1 MLNHNDL
8 TILVPR
14 VWMLCYHWWRQWL
27 VTYLPPSHQLYQC
40 WPVTSSTS
48 CIDIPG
54 EILSYFRARS
64 LSLAWSKLRLCSANH
79 RPGYLC
85 NLACDWLSIVWAYSA
100 DDTTMIS
107 SMYTFT
113 SVMRQDTA
121 CIVDNINEELSKIS
135 DWLAVNKLSL
145 NTSKTKFI
153 QFHHRQKTLNEND
166 YLKLRINNSEIERV
180 QEFNFLGLTINEYLD
195 WSSHCNNI
203 AFKISRTLGIMN
215 RLKHELPSIILK
227 LMYDALIMSHFQ
239 YCVTSWGYSCYRL
252 FKLQKRAIRIVTLSK
267 YNADTDPLFKLNKL
281 LKIDD
286 IFKIQCLKLY
296 YKYRKAILPKYLFDM
311 FTENCDVHNH
321 NTRQTSHLHHG
332 VTRTVSARNCVRY
345 FYQS

>member
-1 MLNHNDL
+1 MNDINAVSPKF
-8 TILVPR
+8 TYIL
-14 VWMLCYHWWRQWL
+14 Y
-27 VTYLPPSHQLYQC
+27 
-40 WPVTSSTS
+40 
-48 CIDIPG
+48 
-54 EILSYFRARS
+54 
-64 LSLAWSKLRLCSANH
+64 
-79 RPGYLC
+79 
-85 NLACDWLSIVWAYSA
+85 A
-100 DDTTMIS
+100 DDTTLIS

-121 CIVDNINEELSKIS
+121 CIADNINEELSKIS
-135 DWLAVNKLSL
+135 DWLAVNKLSS

-153 QFHHRQKTLNEND
+153 QFLHRQKTLNETD
-166 YLKLRINNSEIERV
+166 YLKLRINDSEIERV

-195 WSSHCNNI
+195 WSSHCNKI

-239 YCVTSWGYSCYRL
+239 YCITSWGYSCYRL

-267 YNADTDPLFKLNKL
+267 YNAHTDPLFKLNKL
-281 LKIDD
+281 LKIED
-286 IFKIQCLKLY
+286 IFEIQCLKLY
-296 YKYRKAILPKYLFDM
+296 YKYRKAILPKYLIDM
-311 FTENCDVHNH
+311 LTENRDVHNH

-345 FYQS
+345 SLPVLIDNTPNDVLQRVLTHSIDGFASLAKLYAL